1 MKYSQAKYFLALI
14 AFAFSPPEI
23 HLYAKEPLQYQ
34 EDIRPKL
41 VTYCGDCHSP
51 EDSEHDV
58 KFLQAKNVAE
68 MSQMRSIWKS
78 VAEQLRNRTM
88 PPPDETQPSEAE
100 RLGVAEWIDQTLQQT
115 ACEQG
120 PFAGSITSRRLNR
133 TEYTNTIRDLL
144 GVRTEAAVRFPVD
157 GSGGE
162 GFDNNGETLFLP
174 PILMERYLEAAEEIL
189 DVALPSQSIKI
200 TIPAN
205 QLLPPDKNSDSATR
219 ILEPKKSLRW
229 VPRIYSAGQHF
240 VRVRAQPVDKSTT
253 LTFKVDGIVVE
264 RFAIDGKP
272 KSEGDFP
279 VNYDTS
285 IQLSRGFHTL
295 EIRCTG
301 EENAC
306 VSFLHFKQNEK
317 ELNQDQLRVYEKL
330 TGTSP
335 GKIPENPRS
344 VAIQKLKAFI
354 SQAFRRPADSTEVD
368 KFMSLYDRAAKRD
381 DPHVEALKLAFKGV
395 LVSSPFL
402 FRVESLPESQ
412 SLEPISDFELASRLS
427 YFLWGSMPDDELF
440 ELSAESHLNEDTIL
454 KEQVD
459 RMLNDSRADYFIDE
473 FVGQWLGTRDIG
485 GRVAPDTSKFKGE
498 FTTELLLG
506 FREEPNQLFAYLLQE
521 NHSLMELITA
531 DYVIVNKRLQKHYG
545 FDEEEKS
552 DKQDWPWSPNPQLSK
567 DGPFVKVAVTNG
579 QRGGVLGMGGVH
591 LLTSYPNR
599 TSPVLRGGWI
609 LETLLG
615 IRVPNPP
622 PDIPELSKSKKGKMT
637 IREQLAM
644 HRDHPS
650 CSACHNLI
658 DPPGFALDHYD
669 VLGRWQEE
677 QEGKPIDATA
687 TFPSGE
693 TVEGLD
699 GLKAVMVQRKPD
711 FYRQLTRKMLG
722 FALGRSLDD
731 RDDCVIN
738 QITEDLLNNDDSLRS
753 LIKSVVLSTP
763 FRNRQLS
770 PDEVSNATE

>member
-1 MKYSQAKYFLALI
+1 MKYSRRNLSLACLTLVL
-14 AFAFSPPEI
+14 FSSVSLLNAEQ
-23 HLYAKEPLQYQ
+23 PLQYQ

-41 VTYCGDCHSP
+41 VTLCGDCHSP

-58 KFLQAKNVAE
+58 KFLQATSVGE

-88 PPPDETQPSEAE
+88 PPPDEIQPSETE
-100 RLGVAEWIDQTLQQT
+100 RLEISEWIDQTLQQT
-115 ACEQG
+115 ACEHG
-120 PFAGSITSRRLNR
+120 PYAGSITSRRLNR
-133 TEYTNTIRDLL
+133 TEYTNTIQDLL
-144 GVRTEAAVRFPVD
+144 GVETDAAVRFPVD

-174 PILMERYLEAAEEIL
+174 PILMERYLEAADEIL
-189 DVALPSQSIKI
+189 DAALPSQAIKI
-200 TIPAN
+200 TIPARE
-205 QLLPPDKNSDSATR
+205 LLPPEEKADSSSR
-219 ILEPKKSLRW
+219 VLEPKKSLRW

-240 VRVRAQPVDKSTT
+240 VRVRAQPVEKPTT
-253 LTFKVDGIVVE
+253 LTLKVDGIVVE
-264 RFAIDGKP
+264 RFTIDGQP
-272 KSEGDFP
+272 KSAGDFP
-279 VNYDTS
+279 VNYDTN

-301 EENAC
+301 DEKAL
-306 VSFLHFKQNEK
+306 VSFLHLKQNEK
-317 ELNQDQLRVYEKL
+317 ELNKDQLHIYENL

-335 GKIPENPRS
+335 DKTPENPRT
-344 VAIQKLKAFI
+344 VAERKLKAFI
-354 SQAFRRPADSTEVD
+354 SQAFRRPANSTEVD
-368 KFMSLYDRAAKRD
+368 KYMSLYDRAAQRG
-381 DPHVEALKLAFKGV
+381 DPHVEAIKLAMKGV
-395 LVSSPFL
+395 LVSSPFI
-402 FRVESLPESQ
+402 FRMESLPETASPQ
-412 SLEPISDFELASRLS
+412 PVSNYELATRLS
-427 YFLWGSMPDDELF
+427 YFLWGSMPDEKLF
-440 ELSAESHLNEDTIL
+440 QLAAEGRLNEDAVL
-454 KEQVD
+454 VEQVD
-459 RMLNDSRADYFIDE
+459 RMLNDPRADYFIDE
-473 FVGQWLGTRDIG
+473 FVGQWLGTHEVG
-485 GRVAPDTSKFKGE
+485 ARVAPDTSKFKGE

-521 NHSLMELITA
+521 NRSLMELITA
-531 DYVIVNKRLQKHYG
+531 DYVIVNKRLRKHYG

-567 DGPFVKVAVTNG
+567 DGPFEKVMVTNG

-637 IREQLAM
+637 IREQLAL

-687 TFPSGE
+687 TFPSGK
-693 TVEGLD
+693 TVEGLA
-699 GLKAVMVQRKPD
+699 GLKAIMMQRKPD

-738 QITEDLLNNDDSLRS
+738 QISDDLLNNDDSLRN
-753 LIKSVVLSTP
+753 LITSVVLSTP

-770 PDEVSNATE
+770 TEEASISTD

>member
-1 MKYSQAKYFLALI
+1 
-14 AFAFSPPEI
+14 
-23 HLYAKEPLQYQ
+23 
-34 EDIRPKL
+34 
-41 VTYCGDCHSP
+41 
-51 EDSEHDV
+51 
-58 KFLQAKNVAE
+58 
-68 MSQMRSIWKS
+68 
-78 VAEQLRNRTM
+78 
-88 PPPDETQPSEAE
+88 
-100 RLGVAEWIDQTLQQT
+100 
-115 ACEQG
+115 
-120 PFAGSITSRRLNR
+120 
-133 TEYTNTIRDLL
+133 
-144 GVRTEAAVRFPVD
+144 
-157 GSGGE
+157 
-162 GFDNNGETLFLP
+162 
-174 PILMERYLEAAEEIL
+174 
-189 DVALPSQSIKI
+189 
-200 TIPAN
+200 
-205 QLLPPDKNSDSATR
+205 
-219 ILEPKKSLRW
+219 
-229 VPRIYSAGQHF
+229 
-240 VRVRAQPVDKSTT
+240 
-253 LTFKVDGIVVE
+253 
-264 RFAIDGKP
+264 
-272 KSEGDFP
+272 
-279 VNYDTS
+279 
-285 IQLSRGFHTL
+285 
-295 EIRCTG
+295 
-301 EENAC
+301 
-306 VSFLHFKQNEK
+306 
-317 ELNQDQLRVYEKL
+317 
-330 TGTSP
+330 
-335 GKIPENPRS
+335 
-344 VAIQKLKAFI
+344 
-354 SQAFRRPADSTEVD
+354 
-368 KFMSLYDRAAKRD
+368 RAAKRD